1 MDDDKTTSVKPS
13 YWYCDACQRQINHGE
28 TRYNCTVCRNYDYC
42 QQCMTTDN
50 PRHPHR
56 MVPELAYGRE
66 EMKECMKIDMATG
79 LRAAIAMYWDRH
91 CMGIRDQDQS
101 NPSIYKDS
109 YSWFTFKTIGDR
121 AKHFGHGLRQL
132 INPRDYLGI
141 CAGNR
146 PEWVITDFACIFQSI
161 ISVPI
166 YTLFTDREIAY
177 VINNTKI
184 SVIVCD
190 KDMLTRFIAVQPQ
203 CSSLRHIVCMDP
215 ISDEVLISTS
225 NNTDFL
231 HYMRDVETNG
241 AINTYEYRENGPDD
255 YLTIIYT
262 SGSSGFPKGAIIS
275 ESAFRA
281 TFPRWCLPSSLERVT
296 LSYRP
301 LAWAADRDAIITT
314 FLCGGRTGFSTGDP
328 SRLMEELALVRPTY
342 FGGPPSIWNKIYTE
356 FRAALALVTAN
367 SPPEKLA
374 DEEKRLLQEFSK
386 LIPNRCGS
394 IAIGGAMVSPV
405 VLDFMKRCFTHCLVH
420 ESYGITECGS
430 VAFDNFPENTLQYR
444 LESVPEMGY
453 TPDDKPYSRGELLI
467 KTPQMFSGYIN
478 NPDETNAAITDD
490 GFFRTG
496 DIVELR
502 TTRTAQGDIH
512 VIDRKKNFFKL
523 AQGQFVSPEYLQSIY
538 IQSPFIDQIYIHGDL
553 LSDCVSAVI
562 VPNQQYAQA
571 YALQHHLTSFDTNNP
586 HPLFSQAIQQDLR
599 SIAEQE
605 ALRKHEIPSHIIID
619 FHPFTPE
626 NGLLTSSLKH
636 CRHKIAAHYAHQLR
650 ANTSNNSLEQQ
661 LKTLIETVTGH
672 EITSSDEQHHSI
684 LTTGTD
690 SLSATRL
697 SRMIEHDLGVSIPM
711 DILFDP
717 QVDLQQL
724 TSLIQHPSHLSSWSR
739 SIGTQL
745 LKDANTDLDIIVTDH
760 KNTALH
766 PSMIFIT
773 GTTGFV
779 GAFLLAELLTVHPST
794 CQFVCLVR
802 CENEKDAFDRIR
814 KNMLFYQI
822 WNDEYEQRVIPLR
835 GDLSKHH
842 FGLANDETY
851 DKLASEV
858 DVIYHC
864 GANVN
869 FILPYHQLYG
879 SNVHGTREII
889 RFATHHSHSCI
900 PIQYVST
907 ISVLG
912 RGRVEKERSIDETNV
927 DDLVGGYA
935 QSKWVAE
942 KLMSRA
948 SACGVRVVIYRL
960 GLICSDSR
968 SGACNVDD
976 VYTMLLSE
984 MMKMKCYPTRLEGG
998 RVNGLPVDF
1007 TAKSIVYLSNGEK
1020 NTYGNIYHVINSDD
1034 EIKFEDIISGLKA
1047 CSITVE
1053 GVSDDNWKKKLK
1065 KESIAGDLLKELL
1078 FESVF
1083 RENKRVSSDKFSE
1096 NISSLE
1102 CPSLNEDYVKKW
1114 VIFLLHKRCD

>member
-1 MDDDKTTSVKPS
+1 MTSSGKVS
-13 YWYCDACQRQINHGE
+13 FWYCNKCNRTLQHGE
-28 TRYNCTVCRNYDYC
+28 LRYNCTVCDDFDYC
-42 QQCMTTDN
+42 ENCLMTSD
-50 PRHPHR
+50 PPHPHR
-56 MVPELAYGRE
+56 MVSELSYGPAE
-66 EMKECMKIDMATG
+66 KHKSHTKHVAG
-79 LRAAIAMYWDRH
+79 LLRIALSMYRDRH

-215 ISDEVLISTS
+215 VL
-225 NNTDFL
+225 
-231 HYMRDVETNG
+231 EQKTN
-241 AINTYEYRENGPDD
+241 RENKIFIHSMDQIERNGMTNKYTYVLAEPEDC
-255 YLTIIYT
+255 LTILYT
-262 SGSSGFPKGAIIS
+262 SGSSGFPKGAIVS
-275 ESAFRA
+275 QKAVRA
-281 TFPRWCLPSSLERVT
+281 SLPRRCPSSSSDYIHF
-296 LSYRP
+296 SYRP
-301 LAWAADRDAIITT
+301 LAWAADRDAIILTM
-314 FLCGGRTGFSTGDP
+314 LNGGRTAFATGDL
-328 SRLMEELALVRPTY
+328 SRLMDELVLVRPTD
-342 FGGPPSIWNKIYTE
+342 FLAVPAFWNKIYSE
-356 FRAALALVTAN
+356 FQIALSFLTVNASAETFTNKEQCV
-367 SPPEKLA
+367 
-374 DEEKRLLQEFSK
+374 LQEFSK
-386 LIPNRCGS
+386 LMPNRCKLIS
-394 IAIGGAMVSPV
+394 TGGAPISPV
-405 VLDFMKRCFTHCLVH
+405 VLDFMKRCFTHCSIH
-420 ESYGITECGS
+420 ESYGITECGG
-430 VAFDNFPENTLQYR
+430 VTYNCILDDTVQYR

-496 DIVELR
+496 DIVELSVSD
-502 TTRTAQGDIH
+502 TNEIH
-512 VIDRKKNFFKL
+512 IRVIDRKKNFFKL

-571 YALQHHLTSFDTNNP
+571 YALQHHLTSFDTSNP

-1020 NTYGNIYHVINSDD
+1020 NTYGNIYHVLKENSLILFDD
-1034 EIKFEDIISGLKA
+1034 VIDGMKMCDIALQ
-1047 CSITVE
+1047 
-1053 GVSDDNWKKKLK
+1053 GVSDDKWKMKMNEKHGTVNLMRQF
-1065 KESIAGDLLKELL
+1065 L
-1078 FESVF
+1078 FEGVF
-1083 RENKRVSSDKFSE
+1083 EESRTVSNEMYENGISALKCSLLDKHYVVKWLHFISA
-1096 NISSLE
+1096 NICS
-1102 CPSLNEDYVKKW
+1102 
-1114 VIFLLHKRCD
+1114 